1 MSVLLEDRLW
11 SSLDDLRYQPTLKR
25 VRVEVG
31 GAPVAATDHA
41 VLIWEPRRVVP
52 SYAVPAGDVVAAMHP
67 AATAAPA
74 VAPRSLA
81 FRDDGPP
88 LLDPSVPFRTH
99 TASGAEL
106 DVVVAGATVPGG
118 AFRLDVAD
126 PALADLVVL
135 DFEGFDWF
143 EEDEPIVGHPRDP
156 FHRIDVRQ
164 SSRAVRLEH
173 RGTVLAA
180 STRSRMLFEGV
191 FPLVRYYLPVEDVVV
206 ALRPGAL
213 RTVCAYKG
221 AASHW
226 TAIVGDEVL
235 SDIAWSYPEPLEDAL
250 RVRSMIS
257 FYQEHLDLFV
267 DDQPVARVRTPW
279 S

>member
-1 MSVLLEDRLW
+1 MEHRLW

-25 VRVEVG
+25 VRVEVD

-41 VLIWEPRRVVP
+41 VLIWEPQRVVP
-52 SYAVPAGDVVAAMHP
+52 SYAVPAADVLAALRP
-67 AATAAPA
+67 ATTAAPA

-81 FRDDGPP
+81 FGDGGPP

-106 DVVVAGATVPGG
+106 DVVVAGVTVPGA
-118 AFRLDVAD
+118 AFRLDVPE
-126 PALADLVVL
+126 PALGDLVVL
-135 DFEGFDWF
+135 DFEPFDWF

-156 FHRIDVRQ
+156 LHRIDVRR

-173 RGTVLAA
+173 HGTVLAA
-180 STRSRMLFEGV
+180 STRSCMLFEGV
-191 FPLVRYYLPVEDVVV
+191 FPLVRFYLPVDDVAVP
-206 ALRPGAL
+206 LRPGAAQ
-213 RTVCAYKG
+213 TVCAYKG
-221 AASHW
+221 VATHW
-226 TAIVGDEVL
+226 TATVGDEVL
-235 SDIAWSYPEPLEDAL
+235 HDIAWSYPEPLEDAL
-250 RVRSMIS
+250 RVRSMIA